1 MGDRFEG
8 IATRVRVRRGY
19 GSAIFPALEE
29 ERYKR
34 GGGNGEARMFVKG
47 TPKQIFY
54 TQTGKIHLAIR

>member
-34 GGGNGEARMFVKG
+34 GGNGGARMFVKG
-47 TPKQIFY
+47 TPNQIFY